1 MKHIYLDYAAT
12 TPVNER
18 VITAMQPYFDV
29 SFGNPSSIHRFGQE
43 AEGALNK
50 ARGSIAKNI
59 NAQPS
64 EIIFT
69 SCGSESNN
77 LALRG
82 AVLAAQ
88 MAGKGN
94 HLIISSV
101 EHPAVTNTAEELALL
116 HDTEIS
122 YLPTDQDGVVSPAD
136 VEEQLRDD
144 TVLVSIMGANNEV
157 GSVNPLREIGSIC
170 RRKGIL
176 FHSDAVQ
183 FAAHFPLDVEEIR
196 VDLVSLGAHKFYGPK
211 GVGVLYVRNGTD
223 IRPVMTGGSQ
233 EFGLRA
239 ATQNI
244 PLIVGMAEAFQ
255 QVQEDGLSRT
265 EQLIPL
271 RDQII
276 TDVINSIPDSKLSGH
291 PTKRLPNHAS
301 FVIKNADGNY
311 LIQLLDASGFACS
324 SGSACK
330 TGDPK
335 PSSVLTQLGYDPEWA
350 LGSLRVTLGKD
361 TTQQDVNSF
370 LDILPG
376 VIEKARGE
384 VR

>member
-1 MKHIYLDYAAT
+1 MEQIYLDYAAT
-12 TPVNER
+12 TPLDER
-18 VITAMQPYFDV
+18 VVSVMQPYFNIN
-29 SFGNPSSIHRFGQE
+29 FGNPSSIHRFGQE
-43 AEGALNK
+43 AEGALDK
-50 ARGSIAKNI
+50 ARRSIAEHI

-82 AVLAAQ
+82 TVLAAHL
-88 MAGKGN
+88 AGKGN

-101 EHPAVTNTAEELALL
+101 EHPAVTNTAEELTLL
-116 HDTEIS
+116 HGTEVS
-122 YLPTDQDGVVSPAD
+122 YLPANKDGVISADD

-157 GSVNPLREIGSIC
+157 GSVNPLRDIGNIC
-170 RRKGIL
+170 QKKGIP
-176 FHSDAVQ
+176 FHTDAVQ
-183 FAAHFPLDVEEIR
+183 YAAHFPLDVEELQ
-196 VDLVSLGAHKFYGPK
+196 VDMVSLGAHKFYGPK
-211 GVGVLYVRNGTD
+211 GVGVLYVRSGTD
-223 IRPVMTGGSQ
+223 IRPILTGGSQ

-255 QVQEDGLSRT
+255 FTQEEGPSRT
-265 EQLIPL
+265 KQVVPL
-271 RDQII
+271 RDRII
-276 TDVINSIPDSKLSGH
+276 SEILKSIPDSKLSGH
-291 PTKRLPNHAS
+291 PINRLPNHTS
-301 FVIKNADGNY
+301 FVFKGADGNL
-311 LIQLLDASGFACS
+311 LIQLLDAAGFACS

-335 PSSVLTQLGYDPEWA
+335 PSSVLTQLGYKAEWA

-361 TTQQDVNSF
+361 TTKKDIDSF
-370 LDILPG
+370 LDILPDC
-376 VIEKARGE
+376 VSKARG
-384 VR
+384 VLS